1 MNELF
6 QKFCL
11 WLVPKL
17 LSRGGTVVRG
27 IVGWIMA
34 ALATVIPA
42 SGIDSIQKGLTAGG
56 MAVLAI
62 VYAVFQHWCYQTN
75 QRRAAD
81 AVQKAF
87 LADPN
92 HDKIGNETLSQFSA
106 RTGIR
111 IERASAV
118 VQ

>member
-1 MNELF
+1 MSDLF
-6 QKFCL
+6 QRFCL
-11 WLVPKL
+11 WAVAKL

-34 ALATVIPA
+34 SLATIIPA
-42 SGIDSIQKGLTAGG
+42 QGVHTIQQGLTSGG

-62 VYAVFQHWCYQTN
+62 AYAVFQHWCYQTS

-92 HDKIGNETLSQFSA
+92 HDKIGSETLSEFSA

-111 IERASAV
+111 VERASAV
-118 VQ
+118 Q